1 MVGPN
6 SSFQYLRGGYQGARA
21 IAELFT
27 AVQGRMTREGR
38 NRKKKKK
45 QRFRLEKH
53 FPMRKIKHCHRLSRE
68 IV

>member
-38 NRKKKKK
+38 NRKKRKKTEV
-45 QRFRLEKH
+45 QTGETFSHE
-53 FPMRKIKHCHRLSRE
+53 E
-68 IV
+68 N

>member
-27 AVQGRMTREGR
+27 AVQGRMTRVGKNR
-38 NRKKKKK
+38 KKQKNRKKKKK
-45 QRFRLEKH
+45 KTEVQTGETFSHE
-53 FPMRKIKHCHRLSRE
+53 E
-68 IV
+68 N

>member
-27 AVQGRMTREGR
+27 AVQGRMTRVGK
-38 NRKKKKK
+38 NRKKQKKK
-45 QRFRLEKH
+45 QEKKKTKTKTEVQTGETFSH
-53 FPMRKIKHCHRLSRE
+53 E
-68 IV
+68 EN

>member
-27 AVQGRMTREGR
+27 AVQGRMTRVGKNR
-38 NRKKKKK
+38 KKQKNRKKKKNK
-45 QRFRLEKH
+45 KNRGSDWRNI
-53 FPMRKIKHCHRLSRE
+53 FP
-68 IV
+68 

>member
-38 NRKKKKK
+38 NRKKKKN
-45 QRFRLEKH
+45 RGSDWRNI
-53 FPMRKIKHCHRLSRE
+53 FP
-68 IV
+68 

>member
-21 IAELFT
+21 TAELFT

-45 QRFRLEKH
+45 KTEVQTGETFSHE
-53 FPMRKIKHCHRLSRE
+53 E
-68 IV
+68 N